1 MKKHLIK
8 GLNFY
13 SEYKFKFL
21 EKCKK
26 PDHFTTYFEGGL
38 GSQILAYIEYINRS
52 NNSSELTYTETSY
65 FNINQVFNQE
75 NGVTHWQWKLD
86 HYGIELEELRKFSKH
101 NVRNISKLRRP
112 NISEYSDYIKMNKL
126 WSPTKKILELLPIV
140 STREYREKVFF
151 SGNKVSDYGVI
162 HIRKGDY
169 LKVATK
175 LIEVDSIEIILRKL
189 KSSLPKCL
197 VIVSDGTIT
206 LDERNTLNSACNALK
221 LSEIEFYDKSNP
233 IIEETLVHDLMR
245 SANFLLTS
253 NSTFSF
259 TAGLLNMV
267 DNRLVV
273 FPSSF
278 YGGSDIELD
287 SLYQTHSQYCIM

>member
-1 MKKHLIK
+1 MKKYLIK

-13 SEYKFKFL
+13 SGYKFKASERL
-21 EKCKK
+21 KK
-26 PDHFTTYFEGGL
+26 PDYFTTYFEGGL
-38 GSQILAYIEYINRS
+38 GSQILAYIEFINRR
-52 NNSSELTYTETSY
+52 NNSNQLTFTETSY
-65 FNINQVFNQE
+65 FDVNQVFNQE
-75 NGVTHWQWKLD
+75 NGVTHWRWRLD
-86 HYGIELEELRKFSKH
+86 HYGIELEELRKFNKY
-101 NVRNISKLRRP
+101 NVKNISKLRRP
-112 NISEYSDYIKMNKL
+112 NKSEYSEHIKINKL
-126 WSPTKKILELLPIV
+126 WTPTKRALELLLIQ
-140 STREYREKVFF
+140 STKENREEVFF
-151 SGNKVSDYGVI
+151 SGSKVSDYGVV

-175 LIEVDSIEIILRKL
+175 LIDVNSIEIILRKL
-189 KSSLPKCL
+189 KSSLPKYL

-206 LDERNTLNSACNALK
+206 TNERKKLNSTCNALK
-221 LSEIEFYDKSNP
+221 LSEIKFYDKSNYSVD
-233 IIEETLVHDLMR
+233 ETLVHDLMR

-259 TAGLLNMV
+259 TAGLLNNV

-278 YGGSDIELD
+278 YGGSDIVLD